1 MAEGERMRVNGNCKW
16 LVIVLLLAV
25 VSVFFAGCT
34 AGDASGVTPDPKT
47 AGTGFRT
54 VTDSR
59 GVEVQVPE
67 NIERVVSV
75 SDGLIEGTMFALGVG
90 DKIVAHGSSC
100 IPGKGNWTYSYST
113 TDGIVNGTGG
123 KHVEG
128 VLMPHL
134 NDLPQVMNH
143 NMAMN
148 YETLCS
154 LEPDVV
160 IMRPGCC
167 TVPTTDSDKIE
178 KTIRTLESLGIPL
191 VVLHSPNCYDRPNLK
206 IISDEIN
213 IIGEVF
219 GKEEEAERIAGCL
232 ESRLEMIK
240 ERTGNIPEEEKSKVL
255 MFGLSSYNAQYGYPT
270 NGPGVSYGLGTTES
284 YMVEG
289 IVNAKNAYRS
299 DIGSYQML
307 STEQVLALD
316 PDVVVLSTWCGHH
329 PADEL
334 YHSTNYQNLH
344 LLSAVE
350 NNRVAS
356 LPFMPCNCVRR
367 LEYPI
372 ELMVIANAAYPE
384 RFSDIDQGEWLLSFY
399 MDVYGVDEVT
409 AKALRSAQWMDWCA
423 DE

>member
-1 MAEGERMRVNGNCKW
+1 MNGNCKW
-16 LVIVLLLAV
+16 LVIVLVLAF

-34 AGDASGVTPDPKT
+34 TGDASGVTPDPEDAKT
-47 AGTGFRT
+47 GYRT

-59 GVEVQVPE
+59 GVEVQVPV
-67 NIERVVSV
+67 NIERVVTV
-75 SDGLIEGTMFALGVG
+75 SDGLIEGTMFALGVD
-90 DKIVAHGSSC
+90 DKIVGHGSSC

-113 TDGIVNGTGG
+113 AEGMVNGTGG
-123 KHVEG
+123 KG
-128 VLMPHL
+128 VVGILIPSM
-134 NDLPQVMNH
+134 NALPQVMNCD
-143 NMAMN
+143 MAMN

-167 TVPTTDSDKIE
+167 TVPTTESDKIE

-191 VVLHSPNCYDRPNLK
+191 VVLQSPNCYDRPNLE

-219 GKEEEAERIAGCL
+219 GKEKEAERIAGCL

-240 ERTGNIPEEEKSKVL
+240 ERTKNIPEEDKSRVM
-255 MFGLSSYNAQYGYPT
+255 MFGLSSHNAQFGYAT
-270 NGPGVSYGLGTTES
+270 NGPGVTYGLGTTES
-284 YMVEG
+284 YMIEE
-289 IVNAKNAYRS
+289 IVNAKNPFRS

-307 STEQVLALD
+307 STEQVLALE
-316 PDVVVLSTWCGHH
+316 PDVVVLCTWCGHH

-334 YHSTNYQNLH
+334 YDSTNYQNLH
-344 LLSAVE
+344 SLSAVE
-350 NNRVAS
+350 NNRVAA

-384 RFSDIDQGEWLLSFY
+384 RFSDINQGEWLLSFY
-399 MDVYGVDEVT
+399 MDVYGVDEET
-409 AKALRSAQWMDWCA
+409 AKSLRSAQWMDWCA